1 MPPPFCLIENMTG
14 SSVAEHI
21 YGNAL
26 RLQCRRYYEAD
37 MQGWSLSTCTNSG
50 DGLDMNRTI
59 GNKLITK
66 LDQLLI
72 GIATFA
78 LTAIVIISL
87 VGVVSRYGFNKPLFW
102 GMELSSSLAVWMT
115 FIVAGLNYKRDIHFK
130 VDIIYG
136 ALHKKGKFINDIF
149 VSIVT
154 LFCVSVCLYSA
165 VVAFMRNYKMS
176 MAAMEISVS
185 FSLYLPVII
194 GYITYIFYLVT
205 RFFIWNKEEQEEL

>member
-1 MPPPFCLIENMTG
+1 
-14 SSVAEHI
+14 
-21 YGNAL
+21 
-26 RLQCRRYYEAD
+26 
-37 MQGWSLSTCTNSG
+37 MQGCSLSACTNSG
-50 DGLDMNRTI
+50 DGMDMNRTF
-59 GNKLITK
+59 GNKLITR

-87 VGVVSRYGFNKPLFW
+87 VGVISRYGFNKPLFW

-136 ALHKKGKFINDIF
+136 ALGKKGKLINDIF

-185 FSLYLPVII
+185 FSLYLPVIV
-194 GYITYIFYLVT
+194 GYVTYIFYLVT
-205 RFFIWNKEEQEEL
+205 RFFIWNKEEEQEEL